1 MHLELSFLL
10 QLFQALKDVIYG
22 NITFGFAGFEEVL
35 NLVGEI
41 RNKVFYPVF
50 HRSTRRLSQL

>member
-1 MHLELSFLL
+1 MRQELSFLR
-10 QLFQALKDVIYG
+10 QLYQAFEDVIYG

-35 NLVGEI
+35 NLVGKI